1 MISRLILVAALLA
14 TPIAARAGSLQ
25 VIEVFT
31 RAAPAGGVGGVF
43 LTIVN
48 AGAADRLTGAVS
60 PEAEKAELHQSTS
73 DNGIMKMRPVE
84 GLDIP
89 AGGTV
94 KLVPG
99 GYHLMLMGL
108 KQALVVGGQL
118 PVTLAFQNA
127 GKIDVAA
134 SIVKPGG
141 SAPAGH
147 GMAPAG
153 LGQMP
158 GMAPAK

>member
-1 MISRLILVAALLA
+1 MIPRLLLVAAMLA
-14 TPIAARAGSLQ
+14 APVAARAAPASSVQ
-25 VIEVFT
+25 VTEAFT

-48 AGAADRLTGAVS
+48 TGAADRLTGATS
-60 PEAEKAELHQSTS
+60 MEAAKAELHESTS
-73 DNGIMKMRPVE
+73 DNGIMRMRPVD

-89 AGGTV
+89 AGSTV

-108 KQALVVGGQL
+108 KQGLTAGGRLPITLV
-118 PVTLAFQNA
+118 FRNA
-127 GKIDVAA
+127 GKVDVEA

-141 SAPAGH
+141 GAPMVH
-147 GMAPAG
+147 DM
-153 LGQMP
+153 GQMP
-158 GMAPAK
+158 GMAPVK